1 MPNSQSNASAVEVK
15 HSPGGVL
22 QPAGTSWKP
31 CLATFLIVL
40 LTVIVLR
47 LEGRVWWCACG
58 HANLWAGDPQS
69 AHSSQHLFDPYS
81 FTHILHGVL
90 ICGIF
95 ALGLPRLDRA
105 WALPLAVLLEAGWE
119 ILENSPLIIDR
130 YRTATIAL
138 GYTGDSIINSLGD
151 ILSCSLG
158 FLVARRIGWRWS
170 IALVV
175 ATELILLFWIRD
187 NLFLNIVM
195 LIWPIDAIRT
205 WQAGP

>member
-1 MPNSQSNASAVEVK
+1 MSAAGVK
-15 HSPGGVL
+15 HSPGGAHRL
-22 QPAGTSWKP
+22 AGTSWKP

-58 HANLWAGDPQS
+58 QWNLWAGDPQS
-69 AHSSQHLFDPYS
+69 SHSSQHLFDPYS

-90 ICGIF
+90 ICGLF

-105 WALPLAVLLEAGWE
+105 WTLPLAVLLEAAWE
-119 ILENSPLIIDR
+119 ILENSPFIIDR

-138 GYTGDSIINSLGD
+138 GYTGDSIVNSLGD

-158 FLVARRIGWRWS
+158 FLAARRIGWRWS

-187 NLFLNIVM
+187 NLLLNIVM
-195 LIWPIDAIRT
+195 LIWPIDAIKS